1 MMRKLIFLAIILLS
15 VTLAEAA
22 IATINVSW
30 QLSTTAL
37 KPSSIAT
44 VSLTVS
50 NPGVDLTNVVIN
62 STTGPYVTITSGD
75 RIVMGGISASQ
86 SSDAA
91 ITIKVNDNAPS
102 TTSYVSVVIDYY
114 TSTSNYEK
122 TLYIPLSI
130 IRQPILQIQN
140 VKFSENLEPGSSS
153 ILSFDLKNEGSGDA
167 KDVIV
172 SLPQSSNIIT
182 SDSSGEFFINNL
194 GRSESKTIIFPITI
208 SPDSSIGTTTIPV
221 ILNYYDET
229 RSNNYNETKQIG
241 AVISGKYNFIVTVD
255 TQEVVTT
262 GTTGSIS
269 IKIANAGNQEANYI
283 TLKSVSSNNFD
294 LSPTTIYIGNLK
306 SDDYDTEKFSLIV
319 GSAEP
324 GTYPL
329 TFQISYKDPFGKSYN
344 EVYSVNAKVS
354 SKAEYSIVH
363 QTQNPLT
370 TLIIIIIVII
380 IFFIAYRKG
389 YLNKLFRRK

>member
-1 MMRKLIFLAIILLS
+1 MMRKLMFLVIILLS
-15 VTLAEAA
+15 VTVAEAA

-30 QLSTTAL
+30 QVSTAAL

-44 VSLTVS
+44 ISLTVS

-62 STTGPYVTITSGD
+62 STPGPYVTITSGD
-75 RIVMGGISASQ
+75 RIEIGGISASQ
-86 SSDAA
+86 SSEAA
-91 ITIKVNDNAPS
+91 ISIKVNDNAPS
-102 TTSYVSVVIDYY
+102 TTSYVNVVIDYY

-140 VKFSENLEPGSSS
+140 VNFSENLEPGSTS

-167 KDVIV
+167 KDVMV

-194 GRSESKTIIFPITI
+194 GRSESKTITFPITI
-208 SPDSSIGTTTIPV
+208 SPDASIGTTTIPV

-255 TQEVVTT
+255 SQDVVTT
-262 GTTGSIS
+262 GTLGSIS

-306 SDDYDTEKFSLIV
+306 SDDYDTEKFSLRV

-324 GTYPL
+324 GIYPL

-344 EVYSVNAKVS
+344 EVYSINAKVS
-354 SKAEYSIVH
+354 SKAEYSILH
-363 QTQNPLT
+363 QSQSPLI
-370 TLIIIIIVII
+370 TLIIVIVVII
-380 IFFIAYRKG
+380 IFFIFYRKG
-389 YLNKLFRRK
+389 YLSKLFRRK